1 MNWIN
6 RYIKSNSY
14 SLARLLIIFIFLLS
28 VIMDG
33 TAQEQ
38 TGPYIAFKYMVKV
51 KDGSIGY
58 FYHNIS
64 PRYLWLDDHR
74 LVIPVREVVGR
85 IEEYELIDIDLFVLD
100 LTNGTAVKA
109 ASYENIIDID
119 FSQSERGDVLLLS
132 TDGYHQT
139 DQSSLDNSRIISEY
153 AAVNIAT
160 LEIMPLTRE
169 TYFEQQVSGYSYE
182 VESNSTQSNNNEQVA
197 RYGWGIPSF
206 YWGDDYITALSLI
219 PGLSPPLEY
228 DIRLYHHDAST
239 AYVLPHVSVYA
250 EHAVGYPE
258 ILQLS
263 PGGSLLFLNENLAT
277 YTVRDVFELRGS
289 GINSI
294 ISIYGFTDEDP
305 TEYYDTMVYTMDDE
319 DFGKD
324 YAVGE
329 VFKVDREIIDGSIM
343 STGPVSASP

>member
-1 MNWIN
+1 M
-6 RYIKSNSY
+6 
-14 SLARLLIIFIFLLS
+14 
-28 VIMDG
+28 
-33 TAQEQ
+33 
-38 TGPYIAFKYMVKV
+38 
-51 KDGSIGY
+51 
-58 FYHNIS
+58 
-64 PRYLWLDDHR
+64 
-74 LVIPVREVVGR
+74 
-85 IEEYELIDIDLFVLD
+85 IDIDLFVLD

-139 DQSSLDNSRIISEY
+139 DQSSLDNSQIISEY

-343 STGPVSASP
+343 STGPVSPSP